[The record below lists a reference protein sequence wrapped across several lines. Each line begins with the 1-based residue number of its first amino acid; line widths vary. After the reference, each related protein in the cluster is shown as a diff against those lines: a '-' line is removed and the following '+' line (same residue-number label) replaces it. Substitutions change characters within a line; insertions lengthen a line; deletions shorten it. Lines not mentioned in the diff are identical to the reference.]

1 MATRIEEGMTGAEVA
16 QIIDNGF
23 DNLEELN
30 QRVEINETAL
40 EDIKNMSFVSEL
52 MGIGTTKEEV
62 NINYRG
68 MSQGIGFEFQRTIPS
83 ASTLNAGVM
92 TAADKTKLDLV
103 VTDGD
108 GMQFLSDDG
117 TYKTIADEEDITAKD
132 GNLRLKDRAYDA
144 DNFSGKGYKILRKN
158 IQQVTVPKFDLTVN
172 TGCTVNGNITINEI
186 SIEVTTEASTPEAV
200 AQLIQSA
207 ISGTTISGAV
217 VTFTSNPTIDYST
230 TGVSGQVVDN
240 SYQENRNILTQ
251 NMINE
256 PDTVY
261 EIRYDFNLNG
271 ATITIP
277 ESCTLK
283 FEGGSLN
290 NGTIVGNN
298 TYVLLYSNCINVS
311 SNGNFKNI
319 NNIVFSNVEEL
330 VSANNLLS
338 GFKVSV
344 LGYYEKED
352 GGDAQYIIKIKEES
366 DIVDKGSII
375 ELNNNLYAK
384 IIPINGKVN
393 LRQFGAKPCNYWSEY
408 FDSTVFIQNAFNYV
422 SKYSNSTYSNDLI
435 CKTIEVNGVFY
446 TKELNIFGVNNNTRI
461 EIKGVGNSLSGFEY
475 IGDNGYKIDK
485 TSSNNNSYIL
495 KITNCNNSFIIR
507 NISFKGLLNRSNNVQ
522 SVAAYG
528 LYFDGSYDYGS
539 IIENCSFSTFVKSGL
554 YFKGGLNT
562 YIKGARF
569 DICINSCIE
578 ADRLMNFVL
587 KDFTIDIVYHN
598 FTFLNEDI
606 KEFFY
611 QFPHIGDSNIALGNS
626 ILYIHTGTS
635 NSVINIEQARIEG
648 GKFPY
653 EENNPSS
660 FIKID
665 KTNQYNFNYA
675 GSFNLSNINFT
686 VIPDYIVYCVDKSYS
701 PIINFNNFNTVN
713 RIAVINIDK
722 YNLKSSIAP
731 KNGIVF
737 NDKIHNVDGSSLFIN
752 GKNIIISPDKY
763 CPYFVKCKD
772 IVLLEKYDNTFDD
785 AYKNFIGAVCTYP
798 INGYGYAMK
807 DSWYP
812 NDFEIAIDENKNIIS
827 KKQLYFNYN
836 YTITYDDEFKEEIV
850 VSDVI
855 YDNNK
860 YIGICNKYIPTRNS
874 VFAKINYTKAKFRF
888 FGNTTND
895 YLSGNTNQRNL
906 ISTEKSIGDFYFD
919 TTLNKPVW
927 WNGTEWIDYNGNPA
941 DVKTSGSTTNRPT
954 GVQVGFQYFD
964 TDINSPVYWSG
975 TEWVQP
981 ATGNTGL
988 NVVKITQTEYDALET
1003 KDKNTLSA
1011 IVSDST
1017 NQ

>member
-1 MATRIEEGMTGAEVA
+1 MFFTQEDYKKIEEWLSRNAVRDTEFNEAVQPFEGNE
-16 QIIDNGF
+16 II
-23 DNLEELN
+23 
-30 QRVEINETAL
+30 
-40 EDIKNMSFVSEL
+40 SFVQNGHNTKAYL
-52 MGIGTTKEEV
+52 KDFVNQLFLLGIPDFV
-62 NINYRG
+62 NITEKFDESNISLSRAIQLIPYKSRK
-68 MSQGIGFEFQRTIPS
+68 IGQVITFLNEEGVWKIYQFKGKEGNQWNEESLWVDLINDI
-83 ASTLNAGVM
+83 ASKIAIL
-92 TAADKTKLDLV
+92 
-103 VTDGD
+103 
-108 GMQFLSDDG
+108 
-117 TYKTIADEEDITAKD
+117 ADEEDITTVEENGANVFKF
-132 GNLRLKDRAYDA
+132 KDRTYNP

-158 IQQVTVPKFDLTVN
+158 I
-172 TGCTVNGNITINEI
+172 
-186 SIEVTTEASTPEAV
+186 
-200 AQLIQSA
+200 
-207 ISGTTISGAV
+207 
-217 VTFTSNPTIDYST
+217 
-230 TGVSGQVVDN
+230 VDGKN
-240 SYQENRNILTQ
+240 VLTQ
-251 NMINE
+251 EMINE
-256 PDTVY
+256 ANTVY
-261 EIRYDFNLNG
+261 EIRYDFDLNNE
-271 ATITIP
+271 TIAIQ
-277 ESCTLK
+277 EGCTLK

-290 NGTIVGNN
+290 NGTIIGNN

-408 FDSTVFIQNAFNYV
+408 FDSTIFIQNAFNYV

-446 TKELNIFGVNNNTRI
+446 TKELNIFGVNNNARI
-461 EIKGVGNSLSGFEY
+461 EIKGVGNGLSGFEY

-495 KITNCNNSFIIR
+495 KINNSNNSFIIR
-507 NISFKGLLNRSNNVQ
+507 NISFKGLLNRSTNVQ

-528 LYFDGSYDYGS
+528 LYFDDLYDYGS

-554 YFKGGLNT
+554 YFKNGLNV
-562 YIKGARF
+562 YIKGVRF

-578 ADRLMNFVL
+578 AGRLTNFVL
-587 KDFTIDIVYHN
+587 KDFTIDIAYHN
-598 FTFLNEDI
+598 FTYLNEDI

-611 QFPHIGDSNIALGNS
+611 QFPHIGDSDIALGNS
-626 ILYIHTGTS
+626 ILYIHTGMS

-686 VIPDYIVYCVDKSYS
+686 VIPDYIVYCVDKLYS

-713 RIAVINIDK
+713 RIAVINIDN

-737 NDKIHNVDGSSLFIN
+737 NDKHHNVDGSSLFIN
-752 GKNIIISPDKY
+752 GKNIIISDEKN
-763 CPYFVKCKD
+763 CPYFVKYKD
-772 IVLLEKYDNTFDD
+772 IVLLEKYINTDS
-785 AYKNFIGAVCTYP
+785 YQYRNFIGAVCTYP
-798 INGYGYAMK
+798 INGYGYAMR
-807 DSWYP
+807 DSWYS
-812 NDFEIAIDENKNIIS
+812 NDFEITIDENKNIIS
-827 KKQLYFNYN
+827 NKQLYFNYN

-860 YIGICNKYIPTRNS
+860 YIGICNKYIPTRNNVS
-874 VFAKINYTKAKFRF
+874 AKINYTKAKFRF

-895 YLSGNTNQRNL
+895 YLSGDTYRRNS
-906 ISTEKSIGDFYFD
+906 IATEKSIGDFYFD
-919 TTLNKPVW
+919 TTLNKPIW
-927 WNGTEWIDYNGNPA
+927 WNGTNWVDKDGNNA
-941 DVKTSGSTTNRPT
+941 DFKSQGTFAKKPSNPPTGFAYFCTDKQTTEGTTN
-954 GVQVGFQYFD
+954 GIIIYHKGNNV
-964 TDINSPVYWSG
+964 
-975 TEWVQP
+975 WV
-981 ATGNTGL
+981 
-988 NVVKITQTEYDALET
+988 DALGRVI
-1003 KDKNTLSA
+1003 S
-1011 IVSDST
+1011 
-1017 NQ
+1017 